1 MAHLTFKINEEKP
14 DRAVNL
20 LYLTH
25 SKYDAAEWHSQ
36 LHSHHFT
43 ELFYI
48 LSGTGRFIFEDRS
61 APISAG
67 DFIII
72 NPNIVHTE
80 ISSESDSLEY
90 IAIGFEG
97 FTFNREK
104 EKEGRP
110 GVFIHPN
117 KTDQVSQLFDKL
129 IAEVLRQDI
138 FYETY
143 CQNLLEVLLI
153 YLIRHGDYK
162 IDKTDNK
169 PINSHIFAVKQCI
182 EEYYKQDITLDD
194 LAEVSHMSKYYM
206 AHSFKESFGVSPIE
220 YLNNIRI
227 NEACILLETTNFT
240 IAEISDFIGFSSQSY
255 FSQSFKSK
263 LKITPSKYRS
273 LKKEQTKNRVQ

>member
-1 MAHLTFKINEEKP
+1 MAHSTYKINEAKP
-14 DRAVNL
+14 DRVVNL
-20 LYLTH
+20 LYVTH
-25 SKYDAAEWHSQ
+25 SKYDAVEWHSQ

-43 ELFYI
+43 ELFYVK
-48 LSGTGRFIFEDRS
+48 SGSGRFLFEDRS
-61 APISAG
+61 DSISAG
-67 DFIII
+67 DFVII

-97 FTFNREK
+97 FSFNLEQEK
-104 EKEGRP
+104 ENHP
-110 GVFIHPN
+110 GIFIHPN
-117 KTDQVSQLFDKL
+117 TTDQVSLLLDSMVIEASKKD
-129 IAEVLRQDI
+129 AH
-138 FYETY
+138 YETY

-153 YLIRHGDYK
+153 YLLRQNNYRINK
-162 IDKTDNK
+162 SENK
-169 PINSHIFAVKQCI
+169 PINNHIFAVRKYI
-182 EEYYKQDITLDD
+182 EEHFKLDIILDD